1 MPESIHNNKMDKR
14 DEEILE
20 LKQKLIDLMK
30 ENNEMKELI
39 LFLDDERNYA
49 RQFVRQFNSKQSMN
63 WNSLK
68 QKLNYL
74 EQKQFELVK
83 ENLSLKQLCVLLDEN
98 SNLTGSEHQ
107 NQTLPNGRQ
116 IDSNRSNSSSN
127 AGLSSSVVCQYILQL
142 ENELKSRG
150 VSMQR
155 PRYVHDIIKLNSL
168 RNCETNGHESS
179 TTATINNNPMMTTS
193 EEKSIIYSLSETA
206 IKSIVFNGNGNH
218 RMQ

>member
-1 MPESIHNNKMDKR
+1 MDKR

-98 SNLTGSEHQ
+98 SNLT
-107 NQTLPNGRQ
+107 
-116 IDSNRSNSSSN
+116 
-127 AGLSSSVVCQYILQL
+127 

-155 PRYVHDIIKLNSL
+155 PKYVHDIIKLNSL

-179 TTATINNNPMMTTS
+179 TTATNNNNPMMTTS